1 MRRNKS
7 AYKSFGGSLF
17 LEKSISGSD
26 AIFKLGVLPEA
37 SNNILKEVR
46 IANQDRS
53 EINYLLTN
61 IYIFALKALD
71 EIKNT
76 DIED

>member
-1 MRRNKS
+1 MRRNKP
-7 AYKSFGGSLF
+7 AYRIFGGSLF
-17 LEKSISGSD
+17 LEKSITGSD
-26 AIFKLGVLPEA
+26 AIFKLGVLPKE
-37 SNNILKEVR
+37 SNNTLKEVK
-46 IANQDRS
+46 IINQDRS

-71 EIKNT
+71 EIKNR